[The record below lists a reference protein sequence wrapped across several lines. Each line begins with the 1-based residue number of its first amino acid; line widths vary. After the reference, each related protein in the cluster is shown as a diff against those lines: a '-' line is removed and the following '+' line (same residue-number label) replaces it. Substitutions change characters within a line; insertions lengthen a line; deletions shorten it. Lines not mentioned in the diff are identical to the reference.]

1 MAKFKFT
8 WAQSVVIV
16 ASNKKEA
23 LAKWRKLNTENL
35 AEEMKNKPEIREN
48 KWEYLIDF
56 ENHKAESLCD
66 PDYT

>member
-8 WAQSVVIV
+8 WAQSVEIN

-56 ENHKAESLCD
+56 ENQEGESLCD
-66 PDYT
+66 PVY